1 MTLFLI
7 EKVLSVETFMG
18 VQREQ
23 QRNVV
28 SCVYVVC
35 AVKMIG

>member
-1 MTLFLI
+1 M

-28 SCVYVVC
+28 SCVYVVWG
-35 AVKMIG
+35 MTF